1 MKYFTLKELT
11 KTKHKI
17 KNIPNQEQLENI
29 HYLVKEVLDPARA
42 ILGHPIT
49 VSSGFRNPEVNR
61 AVGGSSTSRHLKGE
75 AADLTC
81 YDNSAL
87 FDILKEL
94 DNYDQL
100 IWEYGTDESPA
111 WIHVSTTKKINRKEI
126 LRAKKVNGEPVY
138 TRLKR

>member
-11 KTKHKI
+11 KTNHKI

-61 AVGGSSTSRHLKGE
+61 AVGGSSTSQHLKGE

-81 YDNSAL
+81 YDNSVL

-111 WIHVSTTKKINRKEI
+111 WVHVSTTKKINRKEI
-126 LRAKKVNGEPVY
+126 LRAKKVNGGPVY

>member
-11 KTKHKI
+11 KTNHKI

-81 YDNSAL
+81 YDNSVL

-111 WIHVSTTKKINRKEI
+111 WVHVSTTKKINRKEI

>member
-11 KTKHKI
+11 KTNHKI

-49 VSSGFRNPEVNR
+49 VTSCFRTKELNTKVK
-61 AVGGSSTSRHLKGE
+61 GSKTSQHVTGE
-75 AADLTC
+75 AADIVC

-111 WIHVSTTKKINRKEI
+111 WVHVSTTKKINRKEI
-126 LRAKKVNGEPVY
+126 LRAKKVNGGPVY

>member
-61 AVGGSSTSRHLKGE
+61 AVGGSSTSQHLKGE

-111 WIHVSTTKKINRKEI
+111 WVHVSTTKKINRKEI
-126 LRAKKVNGEPVY
+126 LRAKKVNGGPVY

>member
-42 ILGHPIT
+42 ILGRPIT

-61 AVGGSSTSRHLKGE
+61 AVGGGSTSQHLRGE
-75 AADLTC
+75 AADIVC
-81 YDNSAL
+81 YDNSTL

-111 WIHVSTTKKINRKEI
+111 WVHVSTTKKINRKEI
-126 LRAKKVNGEPVY
+126 LRAKKVNGGPVY

>member
-11 KTKHKI
+11 KTNHKI

-61 AVGGSSTSRHLKGE
+61 AVGGKSTSQHLKGE
-75 AADLTC
+75 AADIVC

-111 WIHVSTTKKINRKEI
+111 WVHVSTTKKINRKEI